1 MHLAWHLATDG
12 RGGSAVLGRDGSQ
25 PCPVRDAAAAATAAA
40 AAAATAAAAAAA
52 AGQGA
57 HALLLLGGDL
67 PGYGSGAPCDGAH
80 LGLPPSLPPARP
92 CAIECRLHTGL
103 RDEGHQG
110 VVVLGTQRTQ
120 RLHRSA
126 RGDRGEIK
134 A

>member
-25 PCPVRDAAAAATAAA
+25 PCPVRDAAAAA
-40 AAAATAAAAAAA
+40 AAA

-67 PGYGSGAPCDGAH
+67 PGYGSGPPCDGAH

-110 VVVLGTQRTQ
+110 VVVLGTQRT
-120 RLHRSA
+120 
-126 RGDRGEIK
+126 
-134 A
+134 